1 MIIIINNTSNKRD
14 ERVSAFL
21 FRRRRERAS
30 EREGRESSFFNLS
43 SSLLL
48 SIEHFTCSC
57 LRCVCVC
64 GGQILFPVNFSGFSP
79 ISTLSPFGA
88 HAVRF
93 ISSASKENREAFF
106 TIYINLIIF
115 NLLLRLHA
123 ARSEP
128 TRSSSSSSSSLG
140 YIPFLP
146 ILSKP
151 FFSSLL
157 LRLLFVVSVE
167 NLSTVLA
174 RSSGSASV
182 CVCVC
187 VIDCQRLLGLDVSKK
202 FCLLMLKENQH
213 TQAAKSN

>member
-1 MIIIINNTSNKRD
+1 M
-14 ERVSAFL
+14 
-21 FRRRRERAS
+21 
-30 EREGRESSFFNLS
+30 
-43 SSLLL
+43 
-48 SIEHFTCSC
+48 
-57 LRCVCVC
+57 CVC

-115 NLLLRLHA
+115 NLLLLLHA

-128 TRSSSSSSSSLG
+128 TRSSSSSSSLG

-157 LRLLFVVSVE
+157 LLLLFVVSVE

>member
-21 FRRRRERAS
+21 FRRRRESDRAS
-30 EREGRESSFFNLS
+30 EREGRESSFLNLS

-64 GGQILFPVNFSGFSP
+64 VAGRYCFRVISAASRRFLLFTVWC
-79 ISTLSPFGA
+79 TRA

-106 TIYINLIIF
+106 TIYTNLIIF

-128 TRSSSSSSSSLG
+128 TRSSPASSLG

-151 FFSSLL
+151 FFSSSSSSS
-157 LRLLFVVSVE
+157 SVCRIRRE
-167 NLSTVLA
+167 SID
-174 RSSGSASV
+174 RSSSV
-182 CVCVC
+182 FRLCERACVCVC
-187 VIDCQRLLGLDVSKK
+187 VSSTVNAFSD
-202 FCLLMLKENQH
+202 
-213 TQAAKSN
+213 